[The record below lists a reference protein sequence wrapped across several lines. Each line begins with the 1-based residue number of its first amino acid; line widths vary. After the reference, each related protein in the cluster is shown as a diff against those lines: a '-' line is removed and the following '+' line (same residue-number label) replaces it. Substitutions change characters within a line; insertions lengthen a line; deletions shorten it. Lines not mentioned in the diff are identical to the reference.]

1 MRRRATTIVTIAL
14 VAGVVSLASCRSDA
28 VATKPRLA
36 VASFFPIAAT
46 LRALDPG
53 VTVVDLTPPGVEP
66 HDLELTTGEM
76 DHILDARLVA
86 VMGDGFQPAIER
98 AARDRGGNVVV
109 VLDRLQ
115 VGADPH
121 VWLDPLL
128 MRRVVRILASA
139 AGRARPEARP
149 AIARRA
155 RRLDGQLVALD
166 GAYRTGLGQCARR
179 SIVTAHEAF
188 GRLAQR
194 YHLRQIPIVGIS
206 PDQEPDAQRLGDLA
220 DLVRRERV
228 TTIFTEAQVSPR
240 IARTLARE
248 AGVGTAVLDPIE
260 SPAHARSFG
269 DYLSAMRRNLRTLRG
284 ALGCGTVG

>member
-1 MRRRATTIVTIAL
+1 MHRRTTTIMTIAL
-14 VAGVVSLASCRSDA
+14 VAVVLLGSCRSDA
-28 VATKPRLA
+28 VATQPRLA

-76 DHILDARLVA
+76 DHLLDARLVA

-98 AARDRGGNVVV
+98 AVRNRGGNVVV

-115 VGADPH
+115 VGSDPH
-121 VWLDPLL
+121 VWLDPFL

-139 AGRARPEARP
+139 TSRARPEARS
-149 AIARRA
+149 AIAGRA
-155 RRLDGQLVALD
+155 RGLDRQLVALD
-166 GAYRTGLGQCARR
+166 GAYRRGLAPCARR

-188 GRLAQR
+188 GRLARR

-220 DLVRRERV
+220 DVVRRERV

-260 SPAHARSFG
+260 SPAHGRSFG
-269 DYLSAMRRNLRTLRG
+269 DYVRAMQTNLRVLRR
-284 ALGCGTVG
+284 ALGCQTVG

>member
-1 MRRRATTIVTIAL
+1 MRRPTMSIVTIVVV
-14 VAGVVSLASCRSDA
+14 VAAVVLASCRSDA
-28 VATKPRLA
+28 VATNRRLA

-76 DHILDARLVA
+76 DHLLDARLVA

-98 AARDRGGNVVV
+98 AAMERGGNVVF
-109 VLDRLQ
+109 VLDRLH
-115 VGADPH
+115 VGSDPH

-128 MRRVVRILASA
+128 MRRVVRILA
-139 AGRARPEARP
+139 AGSIRAQPDDRP
-149 AIARRA
+149 AITARA
-155 RRLDGQLVALD
+155 RELDRRLVGLD
-166 GAYRTGLGQCARR
+166 RAYRTGLTRCARR

-188 GRLAQR
+188 GRLAHR

-206 PDQEPDAQRLGDLA
+206 PDQEPDAQRLGDLT
-220 DLVRRERV
+220 DVVRKEHV

-248 AGVGTAVLDPIE
+248 AGVRTTVLDPIE

-269 DYLSAMRRNLRTLRG
+269 DYVRAMQRNLKVLRRVLECSPDG
-284 ALGCGTVG
+284 